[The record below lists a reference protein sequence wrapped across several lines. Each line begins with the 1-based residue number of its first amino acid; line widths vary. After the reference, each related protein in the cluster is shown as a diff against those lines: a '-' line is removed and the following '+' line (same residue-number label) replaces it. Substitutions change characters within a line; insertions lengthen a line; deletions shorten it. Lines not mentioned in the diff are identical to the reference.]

1 MDDKEKT
8 FMVTAQIPVI
18 ESDGFANEIRKTTSG
33 QANPNLRFSHY
44 ETIDGDPYY
53 EGTVVEDD
61 EDLPYIES
69 AIRANKLMKDV
80 RKRKG
85 LLVDEQ
91 VVIHAEKQ
99 RTLNKKK

>member
-1 MDDKEKT
+1 MDDKEKIFT
-8 FMVTAQIPVI
+8 VTAQIPVI

-44 ETIDGDPYY
+44 EIIDGDPYY
-53 EGTVVEDD
+53 EEVPVEDE
-61 EDLPYIES
+61 EDQANIES
-69 AIRANKLMKDV
+69 ALRANKLMKEV